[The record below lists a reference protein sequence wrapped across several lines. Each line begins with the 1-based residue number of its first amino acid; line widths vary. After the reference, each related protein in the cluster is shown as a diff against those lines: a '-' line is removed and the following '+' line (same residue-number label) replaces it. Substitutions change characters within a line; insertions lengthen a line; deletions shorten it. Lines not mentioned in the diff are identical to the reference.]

1 MMITDVE
8 KFGQALL
15 WIISGL
21 GPAVYLSFVICR
33 SLRVA
38 ELILHCI
45 YGIILG
51 PIASALLAIYFLR
64 KPILK
69 IMSIEIF
76 NKDKE

>member
-1 MMITDVE
+1 MMIADID

-21 GPAVYLSFVICR
+21 VPAAYLSFVIRR
-33 SLRVA
+33 SLSVGD
-38 ELILHCI
+38 LLTYCI
-45 YGIILG
+45 YGIIFG
-51 PIASALLAIYFLR
+51 PIACVMLVLYFLR
-64 KPILK
+64 KPIVK